1 MIELELAHY
10 IIMSYIIISLIQKS
24 VTMVQCSSSVA
35 VQLELFIR
43 LEAAP
48 GVARLTTLHIIG
60 LFRLVGIG
68 ILQKSFNLKEVKVVL
83 YKAGQG

>member
-1 MIELELAHY
+1 MIELELAYY

-48 GVARLTTLHIIG
+48 GVARLTALHIIG

-68 ILQKSFNLKEVKVVL
+68 ILQKSVNLKEVKVVL
-83 YKAGQG
+83 YKSGQG